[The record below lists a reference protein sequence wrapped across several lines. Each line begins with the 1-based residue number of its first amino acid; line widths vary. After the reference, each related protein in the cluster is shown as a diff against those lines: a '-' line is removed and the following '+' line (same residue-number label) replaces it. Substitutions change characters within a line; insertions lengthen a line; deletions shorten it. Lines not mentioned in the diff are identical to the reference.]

1 MIKQLL
7 SIALVLAAPVFHAQG
22 QTSDPQKESLIFCD
36 EGGWQQDNGQLSFY
50 DGNTRTLTNGWFRQ
64 VNGKKLGDTPNDI
77 IQINDT
83 LLAVCV
89 NWSNIIQFVHPDGTA
104 CGATEGVPNNRKMA
118 TDGRYLYVTSYAHQ
132 CAGKTFTKGFV
143 AKIDVRT
150 HHIVGTCEVGWEP
163 EGISI
168 YKGKLYIG
176 NSGGYSFQEPHSHES
191 TVSVVDAASM
201 TFIKNIETGKKNLYG
216 NTSLA
221 GKYMLINAAGN
232 YTDVPAA
239 TVLLNLETEEVKTF
253 DFASTN
259 NTTDGELFYIVGT
272 SFNYSGGPSVV
283 LKPLAPRPATVTD
296 KIYNDDVTAKINAL
310 QNPYGVY
317 VSPYTRNIYVTDSR
331 TYGTAG
337 KIYGYTKD
345 GQTVIDGLDTYVGP
359 SHMVALPQTG
369 VPVATGINIVRPASE
384 KAADGY
390 YYDLQGRR
398 VNRPEHG
405 IYIHNGRKVIL

>member
-22 QTSDPQKESLIFCD
+22 QTSDPLKESLIFCD

-50 DGNTRTLTNGWFRQ
+50 DGNTRTLTNAWFRQ
-64 VNGKKLGDTPNDI
+64 VNGKKLGDTPNDL

-89 NWSNIIQFVHPDGTA
+89 NWSNIIQFIHPDGTA
-104 CGATEGVPNNRKMA
+104 CGATEDVPNNRKMA

-168 YKGKLYIG
+168 YKGKLYVA

-239 TVLLNLETEEVKTF
+239 TVLLNLDTEEVKTF
-253 DFASTN
+253 DFASTH

-272 SFNYSGGPSVV
+272 SFNYSGGSSLV
-283 LKPLAPRPATVTD
+283 LKTLDPRTATVTD

-345 GQTVIDGLDTYVGP
+345 GQTVIDGLDTYIGP
-359 SHMVALPQTG
+359 SHMAALPQTG
-369 VPVATGINIVRPASE
+369 VPVATGIKTVRPAGE
-384 KAADGY
+384 KAADNC

-398 VNRPEHG
+398 VNRPAHG
-405 IYIHNGRKVIL
+405 IYIYKGRKVIL